1 MNVNTREPVYL
12 QVVRHFKEQIA
23 IGNFVAGQEI
33 PSRRELAASL
43 NINPNTA
50 QKAYKEM
57 EEQGLIHTERNFP
70 SQITTNETIL
80 QAVRQELIL
89 AAVDSFVD
97 AIRPINVPVEELL
110 RVVKEKYSEEI
121 REGRKMI
128 EVKQISKKYGRK
140 KILDG
145 VSFTANKGEVT
156 CLIGIN
162 GVGKTTTLKAIMGL
176 TPYKGEILIDD
187 QKMTHNSYE
196 KITFIPDAPT
206 MLPQM
211 TVKQAMVFMKD
222 FYTSW
227 NSERANQLLGFFKLK
242 EETPISELSKG
253 NTAKLNLMLGLSLD
267 VDYVL
272 MDEPFSGIDM
282 FSREQ
287 IADVFASHLI
297 EDRGVIITTHE
308 IGDIEHLIDKVI
320 LLDNGTVLKE
330 FNTEEMRED
339 EGKSVVDVMREVY
352 QA

>member
-1 MNVNTREPVYL
+1 
-12 QVVRHFKEQIA
+12 
-23 IGNFVAGQEI
+23 
-33 PSRRELAASL
+33 
-43 NINPNTA
+43 
-50 QKAYKEM
+50 
-57 EEQGLIHTERNFP
+57 
-70 SQITTNETIL
+70 
-80 QAVRQELIL
+80 
-89 AAVDSFVD
+89 
-97 AIRPINVPVEELL
+97 
-110 RVVKEKYSEEI
+110 
-121 REGRKMI
+121 MI

-140 KILDG
+140 TILDG

-187 QKMTHNSYE
+187 QKMTNKSYE

-206 MLPQM
+206 MLPSM
-211 TVKQAMVFMKD
+211 TVKQAMVFMED

-227 NSERANQLLGFFKLK
+227 NSERANQLLGFFKLN

-320 LLDNGTVLKE
+320 LLDNGKVLKE

-352 QA
+352 QS

>member
-1 MNVNTREPVYL
+1 
-12 QVVRHFKEQIA
+12 
-23 IGNFVAGQEI
+23 
-33 PSRRELAASL
+33 
-43 NINPNTA
+43 
-50 QKAYKEM
+50 
-57 EEQGLIHTERNFP
+57 
-70 SQITTNETIL
+70 
-80 QAVRQELIL
+80 
-89 AAVDSFVD
+89 
-97 AIRPINVPVEELL
+97 
-110 RVVKEKYSEEI
+110 
-121 REGRKMI
+121 MI
-128 EVKQISKKYGRK
+128 EVKKISKNYGRK
-140 KILDG
+140 NILDD

-187 QKMTHNSYE
+187 QKMTKDSYE

-211 TVKQAMVFMKD
+211 TIKQAMVFMSD

-227 NSERANQLLGFFKLK
+227 NPERANQLMGFFRLK
-242 EETPISELSKG
+242 EENRISELSKG

-320 LLDNGTVLKE
+320 LLDNGSVLKE
-330 FNTEEMRED
+330 FNTEEMREE

-352 QA
+352 QS

>member
-1 MNVNTREPVYL
+1 MI
-12 QVVRHFKEQIA
+12 QVK
-23 IGNFVAGQEI
+23 
-33 PSRRELAASL
+33 
-43 NINPNTA
+43 
-50 QKAYKEM
+50 K
-57 EEQGLIHTERNFP
+57 
-70 SQITTNETIL
+70 
-80 QAVRQELIL
+80 
-89 AAVDSFVD
+89 
-97 AIRPINVPVEELL
+97 
-110 RVVKEKYSEEI
+110 
-121 REGRKMI
+121 
-128 EVKQISKKYGRK
+128 ISKNYGRK
-140 KILDG
+140 KILDD

-187 QKMTHNSYE
+187 QKMTKESYE

-211 TVKQAMVFMKD
+211 TIKQSMVFMSD

-227 NSERANQLLGFFKLK
+227 NPERANQLMGFFKLK
-242 EETPISELSKG
+242 EENRISELSKG

-320 LLDNGTVLKE
+320 LLDNGSVLKE
-330 FNTEEMRED
+330 FNTEEMREE

-352 QA
+352 QS

>member
-1 MNVNTREPVYL
+1 
-12 QVVRHFKEQIA
+12 
-23 IGNFVAGQEI
+23 
-33 PSRRELAASL
+33 
-43 NINPNTA
+43 
-50 QKAYKEM
+50 
-57 EEQGLIHTERNFP
+57 
-70 SQITTNETIL
+70 
-80 QAVRQELIL
+80 
-89 AAVDSFVD
+89 
-97 AIRPINVPVEELL
+97 
-110 RVVKEKYSEEI
+110 
-121 REGRKMI
+121 MI
-128 EVKQISKKYGRK
+128 EVKKISKNFGRK
-140 KILDG
+140 KILDD

-187 QKMTHNSYE
+187 QKMTKDSYE

-211 TVKQAMVFMKD
+211 TIKQAMVFMSD

-227 NSERANQLLGFFKLK
+227 NPERANQLMGFFKLK
-242 EETPISELSKG
+242 EENRISELSKG

-330 FNTEEMRED
+330 FNTEEMREE

-352 QA
+352 QS

>member
-1 MNVNTREPVYL
+1 
-12 QVVRHFKEQIA
+12 
-23 IGNFVAGQEI
+23 
-33 PSRRELAASL
+33 
-43 NINPNTA
+43 
-50 QKAYKEM
+50 
-57 EEQGLIHTERNFP
+57 
-70 SQITTNETIL
+70 
-80 QAVRQELIL
+80 
-89 AAVDSFVD
+89 
-97 AIRPINVPVEELL
+97 
-110 RVVKEKYSEEI
+110 
-121 REGRKMI
+121 MI
-128 EVKQISKKYGRK
+128 EVKKISKNYGRK
-140 KILDG
+140 KILDS

-187 QKMTHNSYE
+187 QKMTKDSYE

-211 TVKQAMVFMKD
+211 TIKQAMVFMSD

-227 NSERANQLLGFFKLK
+227 NQERANQLMGFFKLK
-242 EETPISELSKG
+242 EENRISELSKG

-320 LLDNGTVLKE
+320 LLDNGSVLKE
-330 FNTEEMRED
+330 FNTEEMREE

-352 QA
+352 QS

>member
-1 MNVNTREPVYL
+1 
-12 QVVRHFKEQIA
+12 
-23 IGNFVAGQEI
+23 
-33 PSRRELAASL
+33 
-43 NINPNTA
+43 
-50 QKAYKEM
+50 
-57 EEQGLIHTERNFP
+57 
-70 SQITTNETIL
+70 
-80 QAVRQELIL
+80 
-89 AAVDSFVD
+89 
-97 AIRPINVPVEELL
+97 
-110 RVVKEKYSEEI
+110 
-121 REGRKMI
+121 MI
-128 EVKQISKKYGRK
+128 EVKRISKNYGRK
-140 KILDG
+140 KILDS

-187 QKMTHNSYE
+187 QKMTKDSYE

-211 TVKQAMVFMKD
+211 TVKQAMVFMED

-227 NSERANQLLGFFKLK
+227 NPERANQLMGFFKLK
-242 EETPISELSKG
+242 EENRISELSKG

-308 IGDIEHLIDKVI
+308 IGDIEHIIDKVI

-330 FNTEEMRED
+330 FNTEEMREE

-352 QA
+352 QS

>member
-1 MNVNTREPVYL
+1 
-12 QVVRHFKEQIA
+12 
-23 IGNFVAGQEI
+23 
-33 PSRRELAASL
+33 
-43 NINPNTA
+43 
-50 QKAYKEM
+50 
-57 EEQGLIHTERNFP
+57 
-70 SQITTNETIL
+70 
-80 QAVRQELIL
+80 
-89 AAVDSFVD
+89 
-97 AIRPINVPVEELL
+97 
-110 RVVKEKYSEEI
+110 
-121 REGRKMI
+121 MI
-128 EVKQISKKYGRK
+128 EVKKISKNYGRK
-140 KILDG
+140 KILDD

-187 QKMTHNSYE
+187 QKMTKDSYE
-196 KITFIPDAPT
+196 KITFIPDEPT

-211 TVKQAMVFMKD
+211 TIKQAMVFMSD

-227 NSERANQLLGFFKLK
+227 NPERANQLMGFFKLK
-242 EETPISELSKG
+242 EENRISELSKG

-320 LLDNGTVLKE
+320 LLDNGSVLKE
-330 FNTEEMRED
+330 FNTEEMREE

-352 QA
+352 QS